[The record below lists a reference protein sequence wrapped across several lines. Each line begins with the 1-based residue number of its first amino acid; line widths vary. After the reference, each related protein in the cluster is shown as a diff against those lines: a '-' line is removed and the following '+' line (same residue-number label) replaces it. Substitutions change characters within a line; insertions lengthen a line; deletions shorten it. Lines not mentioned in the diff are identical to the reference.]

1 MATAEWAS
9 TPRGRGKRPAAGT
22 TTRAI
27 AGSHAEQPKEM
38 AEERLHM
45 GSAEGVPIPTP
56 TVGGYRAEQHQ
67 HARGVEEE
75 SLAVT
80 DDGAALCTV
89 GHLARGA
96 GALCFLCLLHCLHP
110 LLATAPLIY
119 CRRDLSRH
127 AHLTCGPAVPIRLS
141 NYRSG
146 YRNAHLTKYFP

>member
-1 MATAEWAS
+1 MQ
-9 TPRGRGKRPAAGT
+9 
-22 TTRAI
+22 RAFSQQSCRWHYHQGQQ
-27 AGSHAEQPKEM
+27 ANAEQPKEK
-38 AEERLHM
+38 AEERLHL

-96 GALCFLCLLHCLHP
+96 GSFCFLMCVLHCLHP
-110 LLATAPLIY
+110 LLATAKVRPLIY
-119 CRRDLSRH
+119 CRRELSRH
-127 AHLTCGPAVPIRLS
+127 APFDMRPGLKSELRVDL
-141 NYRSG
+141 
-146 YRNAHLTKYFP
+146 FF